1 MKKVFLLGI
10 ALCITSMAFAFSGKG
25 SGTEKDPYLVSNAD
39 ELFEVRNELSAYY
52 KQVDDIDLTAFIQED
67 NPKLGWSPIG
77 TTALPFAGTYDGGN
91 KTITG
96 LYINRETNDNIGL
109 FGVVLDATIK
119 NLSVVHPNIVG
130 KDYVGVIVGNWYYYT
145 GNGVYEKG
153 GLTNIVVIGGTLSG
167 NNYCAS
173 LIGSIN
179 PINSHYT
186 TDVTTYTTSVV
197 KCYSSTT
204 VMGKQNA
211 SGICDF
217 VVNGQLGNRATYD
230 VLIQDVR
237 FDGRVEAVV
246 SSGILNNSERITCSS
261 ASTNGAIVTISRCIM
276 SGSLFS
282 LGTFVTGIAGTQY
295 NYKEDISYNYTL
307 ADTLASKETIYRTSR
322 DAHASNYALATSTLL
337 INQKVTEVNDDEYQG
352 TSYGKK
358 VLMKQSTYEGSGF
371 DFTSTWKI
379 QEGASYPYLIS
390 QSDPATISE
399 FTSGSKGYI
408 AGTSSGSGKVY
419 VSVGDAFFESVV
431 IDGQWSLSLGNIPEG
446 AIAKVSV
453 AVNGLLPSVPA
464 TAIAVK
470 SSVATPVNSGDANGD
485 GKVDA
490 SDIVSIVNYLLGK
503 PSDSFNETNADAN
516 NDGQILVD
524 DAVETINIITNQQ

>member
-77 TTALPFAGTYDGGN
+77 TTALPFTGTYDGGN

-109 FGVVLDATIK
+109 FGVVLEAYIK
-119 NLSVVHPNIVG
+119 NLSVVHPNIIG
-130 KDYVGVIVGNWYYYT
+130 KDYVGVIVGLWYY
-145 GNGVYEKG
+145 NLVAS
-153 GLTNIVVIGGTLSG
+153 GLQQGSMDNIVVIGGKLSG

-173 LIGSIN
+173 LIGGIMAYGGITWKN
-179 PINSHYT
+179 NN
-186 TDVTTYTTSVV
+186 TYTTTISN
-197 KCYSSTT
+197 CYSSTFVYAT
-204 VMGKQNA
+204 NQA
-211 SGICDF
+211 AGICAFIQNGTYSYYQTYATDF
-217 VVNGQLGNRATYD
+217 QNL
-230 VLIQDVR
+230 R
-237 FDGRVEAVV
+237 FDGRVEAT
-246 SSGILNNSERITCSS
+246 SCSGIVHEGKEVFYQGTY
-261 ASTNGAIVTISRCIM
+261 ISIYRCIM

-282 LGTFVTGIAGTQY
+282 SGDYANGITATLGNIT
-295 NYKEDISYNYTL
+295 YNYTL
-307 ADTLASKETIYRTSR
+307 ADTLSSKNSVYRIANSGNP
-322 DAHASNYALATSTLL
+322 SNYALATSTLL

-453 AVNGLLPSVPA
+453 AVNGLLPSVPVK
-464 TAIAVK
+464 AIAVK